1 MADNIEFGSDEWC
14 AEIEQ
19 LARPV
24 SSEARQVSTE
34 ARQVSSE
41 ARPVSSEARSVST
54 EAPRA
59 VHPKTKERR
68 RSKYKQKPESKQK
81 QHSFAE
87 TTNRIGF
94 NSGEHCSPIE
104 DGESKSKTGGE
115 LFKPGTL
122 SFLFGVLLPLL
133 AVLAETNTHW
143 MAKTFFDPFPTSA
156 HILLFLLIPVS
167 NSLSWLA
174 VRTNLVPL
182 YSTMSLSSGMALGI
196 AILYSVMILPHAT
209 AFATMGPSVIG
220 ALGLAP
226 LLAIPVTLLCGQTV
240 CQLATRQKT
249 FFDAHQLKHLG
260 HLIVL
265 VMVISVELPSTLTR
279 FYLSRTD
286 NAETEAESIQ
296 WLRKWGDKDVLL
308 RACYERSGNATDIL
322 GTLAETAHPIG
333 IDKARTVYYKV
344 TGVPF
349 NSVQIPASFRGTIK
363 NAGLVSDPAGLN
375 DDVKDEFDLDPD
387 IAGELISGVARGLS
401 VSNSTISG
409 TLDTAYGIGSLD
421 WDFTFENVSE
431 IPREARAKIL
441 LPPNA
446 VVTRATIWLDDWQR
460 DTVIQERG
468 LARATYQSAVENHK
482 RDPLLVSMA
491 GKDSVL
497 VQCYPVVKGQKSK
510 VRLHIATPLVVASN
524 HEESLL
530 LPTFEERNF
539 AITVPHKL
547 QLQSKQQFAFSQSDG
562 TSGANLTNANLSGS
576 SNKLAMDVDNAIL
589 SRFDGQIRI
598 KTDSP
603 ASQDSTASKESKESS
618 APDNPNDPNTR
629 LELTIRPPESH
640 TEARQAFY
648 THLPEQDLNRTSYAS
663 RPASNRSNNDKKKK
677 LTVVI
682 DKSIT
687 MAPYISEIVNGLK
700 TAPADLN
707 VSVVNVG
714 DEFDYL
720 CDESEPGSSE
730 YTNALARVAELKC
743 EGGRSGACALE
754 NVFARSE
761 APGAVLWIHAAQ
773 PLANSPT
780 PTMKG
785 RLLTSRSPL
794 LYDLQ
799 VASGPN
805 TILANSYDYPG
816 LDRVVRSGSLSHDVA
831 DFLDNYAEGRIKRCA
846 TTFGVRTAGNAP
858 PEVAQVQA
866 FKLAL
871 ARYQHHDRS
880 GAYELAKRYQ
890 LVTPVSSAVVTD
902 EAPNID
908 ELQTRYAKA
917 PNPVSEILFNK
928 KGKTLHER
936 VFLPKRAS
944 EKHGADTWNYS
955 RRAKALDVKTDVPQY
970 ETKAENQK
978 EARQYETKARRYEAQ
993 QQYEINARLSA
1004 SKETAFGDREA
1015 DADLATMGGSP
1026 TTIGS
1031 ASKNEIAESLMKG
1044 LGPLDET
1051 TRQSNTFHN
1060 PGAPILSGATN
1071 GTMPMEGAGSYPP
1084 LSAKDI
1090 GAFATAGASREMS
1103 PSSPAVPPHS
1113 VTSMPPPHVVLLILV
1128 CILFTAAGLCTTI
1141 IKAITA
1147 KRD

>member
-1 MADNIEFGSDEWC
+1 MADIEFGSDEWW
-14 AEIEQ
+14 AELQE
-19 LARPV
+19 LA
-24 SSEARQVSTE
+24 Q
-34 ARQVSSE
+34 
-41 ARPVSSEARSVST
+41 SVST
-54 EAPRA
+54 EAPPA
-59 VHPKTKERR
+59 VHTKTKERR
-68 RSKYKQKPESKQK
+68 RSKYKQKSVESKHK
-81 QHSFAE
+81 QHAFTE

-94 NSGEHCSPIE
+94 NSGENCSPIE

-122 SFLFGVLLPLL
+122 SFFFGVLLPLL

-167 NSLSWLA
+167 NFLSWLA

-209 AFATMGPSVIG
+209 AFAAMGPSVIA

-226 LLAIPVTLLCGQTV
+226 LLAIPITLLCGQTV

-286 NAETEAESIQ
+286 NAATEAESIQ

-308 RACYERSGNATDIL
+308 RACYERSGKATDIL

-349 NSVQIPASFRGTIK
+349 NSVQIPLSFRGTIK
-363 NAGLVSDPAGLN
+363 NAGLISDPAGLN

-409 TLDTAYGIGSLD
+409 SLDTAYGIGSLD

-446 VVTRATIWLDDWQR
+446 VITRATIWLDDWQR

-510 VRLHIATPLVVASN
+510 IRLHIATPLVVAGN

-539 AITVPHKL
+539 AITLPHKL
-547 QLQSKQQFAFSQSDG
+547 QLQSEQQFAFSQPDG
-562 TSGANLTNANLSGS
+562 TSGAKVTNANLSGS
-576 SNKLAMDVDNAIL
+576 SNNLAMDVDNAIL
-589 SRFDGQIRI
+589 SRFDGQIKI

-603 ASQDSTASKESKESS
+603 PLKEANVSKESN
-618 APDNPNDPNTR
+618 ATDNPNTR
-629 LELTIRPPESH
+629 IEFTIRPPESH

-648 THLPEQDLNRTSYAS
+648 THLQEQDLNRTSYAS
-663 RPASNRSNNDKKKK
+663 RPASNRSGNDAKKK

-700 TAPADLN
+700 TAPAELN

-743 EGGRSGACALE
+743 EGGQSGAYALE
-754 NVFARSE
+754 NVFARIE

-773 PLANSPT
+773 PLVNSPT

-805 TILANSYDYPG
+805 TILENSYDYPG

-831 DFLDNYAEGRIKRCA
+831 DFLENYAEGRIKRCA
-846 TTFGVRTAGNAP
+846 TTFGVRAAGNAP

-871 ARYQHHDRS
+871 ARYQHHDRT

-908 ELQTRYAKA
+908 KLQTRFK
-917 PNPVSEILFNK
+917 
-928 KGKTLHER
+928 
-936 VFLPKRAS
+936 
-944 EKHGADTWNYS
+944 
-955 RRAKALDVKTDVPQY
+955 
-970 ETKAENQK
+970 TKAEYES
-978 EARQYETKARRYEAQ
+978 EAPQYETKARRFEAKQ
-993 QQYEINARLSA
+993 QLYKTKAPQSG
-1004 SKETAFGDREA
+1004 SKEMEFGESES
-1015 DADLATMGGSP
+1015 DADLATMTGSP
-1026 TTIGS
+1026 TTIAS
-1031 ASKNEIAESLMKG
+1031 SSKNDIAESLMKG
-1044 LGPLDET
+1044 LGALNET
-1051 TRQSNTFHN
+1051 SRQSNTFYN

-1071 GTMPMEGAGSYPP
+1071 GTMPMEGADSYPP
-1084 LSAKDI
+1084 LSAKDV
-1090 GAFATAGASREMS
+1090 GAYATADASGSMS
-1103 PSSPAVPPHS
+1103 PSSPAVAPHS
-1113 VTSMPPPHVVLLILV
+1113 VPPMPPPHVILLVLV
-1128 CILFTAAGLCTTI
+1128 CILFTAGGLCTTI
-1141 IKAITA
+1141 IKAISP

>member
-1 MADNIEFGSDEWC
+1 MADIEFGSDEWW
-14 AEIEQ
+14 AELQQ
-19 LARPV
+19 LTRP
-24 SSEARQVSTE
+24 
-34 ARQVSSE
+34 
-41 ARPVSSEARSVST
+41 VST
-54 EAPRA
+54 EAPPA
-59 VHPKTKERR
+59 VHAKTKERR
-68 RSKYKQKPESKQK
+68 RSKYKQKSVESKHK
-81 QHSFAE
+81 QHAFTE

-94 NSGEHCSPIE
+94 NSGENCSPIE
-104 DGESKSKTGGE
+104 DSENKTKTAGE

-122 SFLFGVLLPLL
+122 SFFFGVGLPLL
-133 AVLAETNTHW
+133 AVLVETNTHW
-143 MAKTFFDPFPTSA
+143 MAKTFFDPFPTFA

-167 NSLSWLA
+167 NFLSWLA

-196 AILYSVMILPHAT
+196 AILYSVMMLPHAT
-209 AFATMGPSVIG
+209 AFAAMGPSVIG

-226 LLAIPVTLLCGQTV
+226 LLAIPATLLCGQTV
-240 CQLATRQKT
+240 CQLATHQKT

-279 FYLSRTD
+279 FYLSQTD
-286 NAETEAESIQ
+286 NAATEAESIQ
-296 WLRKWGDKDVLL
+296 WLRKWGDTDVLL

-322 GTLAETAHPIG
+322 GTLAESAHPIG
-333 IDKARTVYYKV
+333 VDKARTVYYKV

-349 NSVQIPASFRGTIK
+349 NSVPIPLSFRGTIK
-363 NAGLVSDPAGLN
+363 NAGLISDPAGLN

-387 IAGELISGVARGLS
+387 IAGELVSGVARGLS
-401 VSNSTISG
+401 VSNSTITG

-446 VVTRATIWLDDWQR
+446 VITRATIWLDDWQR

-510 VRLHIATPLVVASN
+510 IRLHIATPLVVAGD

-539 AITVPHKL
+539 AITLPHKL
-547 QLQSKQQFAFSQSDG
+547 QLQSRQQFAFSQPEG
-562 TSGANLTNANLSGS
+562 QTPGAKVTTATLSEG
-576 SNKLAMDVDNAIL
+576 SNKLAMNVDNAIL
-589 SRFDGQIRI
+589 SRFDGQIKI

-603 ASQDSTASKESKESS
+603 ASKDSTVSKS
-618 APDNPNDPNTR
+618 PNDPNDPNAR
-629 LELTIRPPESH
+629 LELTIRPPETR

-648 THLPEQDLNRTSYAS
+648 THLPEQDINRISYAS
-663 RPASNRSNNDKKKK
+663 SPPSNRSGNHAKKK

-700 TAPADLN
+700 TAPAELQ

-730 YTNALARVAELKC
+730 YTNALARVADLKC
-743 EGGRSGACALE
+743 EGGRSGAYALE

-780 PTMKG
+780 PTMNAQ
-785 RLLTSRSPL
+785 LTASRYPV

-799 VASGPN
+799 IASGPN
-805 TILANSYDYPG
+805 IILENSYDYPG

-831 DFLDNYAEGRIKRCA
+831 DFLKNYAESKIKRCS
-846 TTFGVRTAGNAP
+846 TTFGVRSAENAP

-866 FKLAL
+866 CKLAL
-871 ARYQHHDRS
+871 ARYQHGDRF

-908 ELQTRYAKA
+908 ELRTRYK
-917 PNPVSEILFNK
+917 
-928 KGKTLHER
+928 
-936 VFLPKRAS
+936 
-944 EKHGADTWNYS
+944 
-955 RRAKALDVKTDVPQY
+955 
-970 ETKAENQK
+970 TKAEYQS
-978 EARQYETKARRYEAQ
+978 EAPQYKTTARRYEAKK
-993 QQYEINARLSA
+993 QYETNAPQAGSM
-1004 SKETAFGDREA
+1004 EMAFGDSES
-1015 DADLATMGGSP
+1015 DADHGTRTASSTPILR
-1026 TTIGS
+1026 S
-1031 ASKNEIAESLMKG
+1031 AQRGIAQSLMKG
-1044 LGPLDET
+1044 FEPLDEGS
-1051 TRQSNTFHN
+1051 RQSNTYYN
-1060 PGAPILSGATN
+1060 PGTPILSGATN
-1071 GTMPMEGAGSYPP
+1071 GTLPADGADSYPP
-1084 LSAKDI
+1084 LSAKDE
-1090 GAFATAGASREMS
+1090 GAFATADASGAML
-1103 PSSPAVPPHS
+1103 PSSPALAPHS
-1113 VTSMPPPHVVLLILV
+1113 VPPVPQRNVILLVLVSI
-1128 CILFTAAGLCTTI
+1128 FATAVGLCITI
-1141 IKAITA
+1141 RKAITP